1 MIVLLIILLVLLA
14 LLMSPVKLEIKYLL
28 YKEKNIFTIKT
39 GVFIPFITVFSSG
52 KGKKAEKIKQE
63 NENKNSV
70 KSKFSL
76 SFFADALEEV
86 GTLFSYFK
94 KKLKI
99 TELRLH
105 FHIGAPDA
113 AATGILTGSA
123 WGTLYNIVAI
133 LENNFSLYEKN
144 IHVSPDFT
152 REVFETDIKIKL
164 SIKVFYLMIFGVRTL
179 RCLKRLNILKPE
191 RNEN

>member
-1 MIVLLIILLVLLA
+1 MIVLLIICLVLLT
-14 LLMSPVKLEIKYLL
+14 LLMSPVKLEIRYLL
-28 YKEKNIFTIKT
+28 YEEKNVFTIKT
-39 GVFIPFITVFSSG
+39 GIFAPFITVFSNG
-52 KGKKAEKIKQE
+52 KGKKAGKIKQE
-63 NENKNSV
+63 NKDKNSI

-99 TELRLH
+99 TEFRLH

-123 WGTLYNIVAI
+123 WGTLYNVVAI
-133 LENNFSLYEKN
+133 LENNFSLCEKN
-144 IHVSPDFT
+144 IHVAPDFT

-164 SIKVFYLMIFGVRTL
+164 SIKIFYLMTFGVRTL